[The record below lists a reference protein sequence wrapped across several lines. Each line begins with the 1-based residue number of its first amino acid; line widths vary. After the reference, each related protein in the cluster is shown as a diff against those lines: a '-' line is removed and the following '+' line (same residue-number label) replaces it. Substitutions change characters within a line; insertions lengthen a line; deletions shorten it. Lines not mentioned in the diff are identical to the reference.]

1 MAENIEDMLREN
13 EDLIDD
19 PEEPNEDED
28 ITDKDD
34 PEEPNEDDN
43 DSILNSVKK
52 LLGIQKDYT
61 DFDQDIILNINSAFS
76 ILTQLG
82 VGPLEG
88 FLIKGPEERFSD
100 FVGDNTILLNIIPM
114 YLYYKTRLGF
124 DFSSLSAA
132 MVENLKEQ
140 IKEMEWRLLYQ
151 VEIGVKLDK
160 EVEIQNDG

>member
-1 MAENIEDMLREN
+1 MAENIEDVLREN
-13 EDLIDD
+13 EDLID
-19 PEEPNEDED
+19 EPKEDED
-28 ITDKDD
+28 VTDKDD
-34 PEEPNEDDN
+34 PEEPKEDED

-88 FLIKGPEERFSD
+88 FLIKGPEEKFSD

-151 VEIGVKLDK
+151 VEIRAKLDK

>member
-28 ITDKDD
+28 VTDKDD

-114 YLYYKTRLGF
+114 YLYYKARLGF

-151 VEIGVKLDK
+151 VEIGAKLDK